1 MPRRQVT
8 LEIVLEI
15 DSDLADSL
23 KGDPGWMGT
32 DGDCEPPI
40 SGQVLKADS
49 LVWDLAR
56 RAQDRWTTSLR
67 STIVTAS
74 ARFQDLDESSDWL

>member
-8 LEIVLEI
+8 LEVVLEI
-15 DSDLADSL
+15 DADLADSL
-23 KGDPGWMGT
+23 IGDPGWMG
-32 DGDCEPPI
+32 DNGDYEPPI

-56 RAQDRWTTSLR
+56 RAHDHWMTSLR
-67 STIVTAS
+67 SSIVTAS
-74 ARFQDLDESSDWL
+74 ARFHDLDESDVWL